1 MGPVRESWPEGGREE
16 AVLGAHGRLR
26 PEDREWLPMGTE
38 QPVLWPPGA
47 VVLGDSALL

>member
-1 MGPVRESWPEGGREE
+1 MGLEGGREE
-16 AVLGAHGRLR
+16 SGPGAHRRPR

-38 QPVLWPPGA
+38 QPVLRPPGA